1 MGQFINA
8 DDNNLSSRDYK
19 LSSSWS
25 DAIDAAD
32 ASYAPDNDVSGI
44 NRPQGNSDDMGA
56 YELSN
61 HWDGSESQAWTTASN
76 WGLNVVPTADKSPV
90 VDNVG
95 NSPLISTNVNIRD
108 LTIKS
113 GATLTIDTNGTL
125 TVHGTLTNSGSIT
138 INGTVTVN

>member
-1 MGQFINA
+1 MSN
-8 DDNNLSSRDYK
+8 RDYK

-32 ASYAPDNDVSGI
+32 ASYAPENDVSGI

-61 HWDGSESQAWTTASN
+61 HWDGSESQAWTTAGN
-76 WGLNVVPTADKSPV
+76 WGLNVVPTSDKSPV
-90 VDNVG
+90 IENTG
-95 NSPLISTNVNIRD
+95 NSPLISTGVNIKD

-138 INGTVTVN
+138 INGTVTVD